1 MFLYNRNENS
11 MLQQNTAK
19 KRKVTAKAR
28 ELNPVNAKAWFFI
41 NTWWM
46 EGWTSDNLQST
57 AEFFP
62 IYSVIFCTNCVAVH
76 YVHTHRC
83 KARYEVRE

>member
-28 ELNPVNAKAWFFI
+28 ELNPVNAKA
-41 NTWWM
+41 
-46 EGWTSDNLQST
+46 
-57 AEFFP
+57 
-62 IYSVIFCTNCVAVH
+62 
-76 YVHTHRC
+76 
-83 KARYEVRE
+83 